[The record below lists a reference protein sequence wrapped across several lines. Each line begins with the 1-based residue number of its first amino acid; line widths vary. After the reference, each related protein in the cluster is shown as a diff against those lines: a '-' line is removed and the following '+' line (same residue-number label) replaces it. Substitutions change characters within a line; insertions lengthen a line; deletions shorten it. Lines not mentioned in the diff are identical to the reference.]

1 MGPRVQFVC
10 QSSSCRRQVVVEAR
24 AGGAT
29 GQVSNPGCTCGSEMK
44 RVYSKPA
51 FRILSK
57 EEVEQRL
64 GDFDVPKSS
73 AKSAD

>member
-10 QSSSCRRQVVVEAR
+10 QSSSCRRQVVVEVPP
-24 AGGAT
+24 GSAT
-29 GQVSNPGCTCGSEMK
+29 GLVSNPRCTCGSEMK

-57 EEVEQRL
+57 EVEQRL
-64 GDFDVPKSS
+64 GDFNVPNGS